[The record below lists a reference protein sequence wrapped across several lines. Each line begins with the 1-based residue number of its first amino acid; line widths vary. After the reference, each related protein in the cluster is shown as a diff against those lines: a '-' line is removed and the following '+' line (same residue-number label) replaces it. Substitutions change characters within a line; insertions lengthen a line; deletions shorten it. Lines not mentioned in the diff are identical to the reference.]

1 MDEEQLKKAENIL
14 KLVFDDIFDDEEG
27 DDDDDI

>member
-1 MDEEQLKKAENIL
+1 MDEEQLKKAENML